1 MNSVQ
6 TKIIAVVLV
15 LILVFGLAAFYL
27 SNRGGLI

>member
-15 LILVFGLAAFYL
+15 LIPVFGLAAFYL
-27 SNRGGLI
+27 SIHGGLI